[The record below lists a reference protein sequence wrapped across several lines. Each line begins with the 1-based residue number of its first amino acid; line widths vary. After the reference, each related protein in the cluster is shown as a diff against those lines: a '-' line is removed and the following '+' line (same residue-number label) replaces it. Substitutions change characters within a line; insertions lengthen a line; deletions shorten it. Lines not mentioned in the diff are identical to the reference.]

1 MNTQFRSGRRSL
13 VKVAGILSVVAGF
26 ALTLGGCQVGKNKPA
41 VVRETDSVIKRIEA
55 AHHADQ
61 WRRHG
66 AVEAT
71 ATVDFG
77 GNRIFDGVM
86 TFSTDGGRA
95 RLTRTDGAAVVFD
108 GTTAWVSGDK
118 AAGVDA
124 FPSAR
129 FQVLTWPYFLAVPY
143 KLADGGTSLT
153 PQGSLPAVQ
162 GETSRPTWKLTFA
175 PGIGDA
181 PQDWYL
187 LMPDPASG
195 RLTAMAY
202 IVTFGKTLAEAE
214 KEPHAIVYADYRN
227 IDGVPV
233 PHRWTF
239 HDYSRADGINPKL
252 IGEVILR
259 DIKFLKPQPTT
270 FTKPAGATEAAMPT
284 K

>member
-1 MNTQFRSGRRSL
+1 MR
-13 VKVAGILSVVAGF
+13 
-26 ALTLGGCQVGKNKPA
+26 
-41 VVRETDSVIKRIEA
+41 
-55 AHHADQ
+55 
-61 WRRHG
+61 
-66 AVEAT
+66 
-71 ATVDFG
+71 
-77 GNRIFDGVM
+77 
-86 TFSTDGGRA
+86 
-95 RLTRTDGAAVVFD
+95 
-108 GTTAWVSGDK
+108 
-118 AAGVDA
+118 
-124 FPSAR
+124 
-129 FQVLTWPYFLAVPY
+129 
-143 KLADGGTSLT
+143 
-153 PQGSLPAVQ
+153 
-162 GETSRPTWKLTFA
+162 
-175 PGIGDA
+175 
-181 PQDWYL
+181 